1 MTDHFRLNFNL
12 VELLARV
19 DANHTANHLRHD
31 NHISQM
37 RLDEIGLL
45 IRLGLLLGLAKLL
58 DQTHGFALQ
67 AAVEPTAGTSMYD
80 VPELIGREVEESV
93 GRIQG

>member
-1 MTDHFRLNFNL
+1 
-12 VELLARV
+12 
-19 DANHTANHLRHD
+19 
-31 NHISQM
+31 M
-37 RLDEIGLL
+37 RLHEIGLL

-58 DQTHGFALQ
+58 DQTHGLALQ
-67 AAVEPTAGTSMYD
+67 AAVEPTASASMYD